1 MMIQANSEEE
11 LLKVEMRSLQAKI
24 TCLQQ
29 LIVELLVKNQQL
41 REALG
46 DTPARTLRA
55 KAERALA

>member
-24 TCLQQ
+24 TGLQQ

-46 DTPARTLRA
+46 GRKT
-55 KAERALA
+55 